1 MALRKQRCAELRRLG
16 GATSSFWQQTAWIIQ
31 HHPSYHAGMQSRIG
45 VSLKEHGMN
54 QSAVSK
60 DTPAWIL
67 FVWLSFIVSVSL
79 MGIGIWNAP
88 VDLWVRG
95 YFMMGLF
102 FVVGSTFTLAKT
114 IRDNYEAQR
123 AHNRAVDNKTDKS
136 LGDYELRNG

>member
-1 MALRKQRCAELRRLG
+1 
-16 GATSSFWQQTAWIIQ
+16 
-31 HHPSYHAGMQSRIG
+31 
-45 VSLKEHGMN
+45 MN